1 MSNKDVIKYLP
12 CLIERIN
19 DDEKIDNFI
28 DADTDVERGETTEI
42 LTFPNG
48 FNDSPTFILCTLS
61 GNVETFDIQDDPQE
75 SGGA

>member
-1 MSNKDVIKYLP
+1 M
-12 CLIERIN
+12 
-19 DDEKIDNFI
+19 